1 MSRRRGPH
9 RLATAG
15 LAACVCVATAV
26 VATPASRTSGAAAT
40 VVDDGFAR
48 TVAGGWGSAPVG
60 GSYSLNLASTFST
73 DGSVGRVTIGR
84 GEDRRA
90 MLGVTLGELDAS
102 LRLRF
107 DSIPATG
114 SGAYAALSL
123 RSAANGNEYRAR
135 IRALPG
141 GVGRIS
147 LVRVVGSTQAVTAIG
162 PEVQL
167 PFPVT
172 AGGWY
177 RMRATVTGTTDVTL
191 RLKVWPDAAAEPG
204 WQLSGADPSAARL
217 TNAGRLGLWFYISSS
232 GSSTQIAID
241 DLAATEP
248 TPPLPPTT
256 TTTTTTTVAATTTTA
271 PATTSTTVAATTT
284 TTLPATTTT
293 TPLTTT
299 TLPAA
304 TTTTVAATTTTTAPA
319 TTTTTSTVA
328 PPPTDGPRAD
338 FAFGA
343 ADLRVEF
350 DASASTGDGLTF
362 DWDFGNWT
370 SGSGVRTSFTYA
382 TPGTRGVR
390 LTVTDRFGRSSTV
403 VKQVT
408 AAVAGASLPLRY
420 TFDPAAA
427 DQLVVA
433 TWGSDSNPGTITE
446 PLATVAHAISRVSPG
461 RRTTIVVRGGLY
473 REGNLRIPSN
483 KQVRIVGFPYE
494 VPVFNG
500 ATPVTQWT
508 PSGSLVSAPYQPQP
522 VTDGSGIPFSTGTLG
537 LNPPYVGRF
546 PDQVWVGDAMLR
558 QVLNRSE
565 VRNGTFW
572 VDRTAQRVFV
582 TAADAQSATVEVS
595 ALDQFIRI
603 SGAGSSLEGLRI
615 MRFSNSAD
623 DYGVIFVDPSGHGT
637 TMRHIEVL
645 DAAFQAIQFS
655 GDEDSK
661 IIVRGAT
668 LEHVTIDRP
677 NWMGVSAT
685 LVDDLTMRWMRITRN
700 DPHDEF
706 YRLPQSGALKTSRT
720 RNVVVADSLIADNNG
735 DGLWFDQSSA
745 NVTII
750 GNRIVGN
757 TGWGVFFELSDGLL
771 MADNYVRS
779 QGGGRALIVAG
790 AGGAKI
796 VNNTLVGG
804 TEPMGAFPDNRS
816 KPGCADPAQPLCA
829 NSYPSDRDTVR
840 PLPPTLDWMPRV
852 DLMLNNIIAHPT
864 QNGYCGAVVAMCVTE
879 WNLEALR
886 PIQTIFH
893 QAEPARGIP
902 RTVVDGNVYV
912 SSTGMLFGTPIGDFP
927 TLAAFV
933 EAMRR
938 PPVSL
943 DIEQRGRSGPGL
955 VNADGTPTTA
965 LADAHGTAVP
975 VPNAGALDR
984 LPPGTTR
991 FGSLRAPG

>member
-1 MSRRRGPH
+1 MRRR
-9 RLATAG
+9 RTSRSVVAAG
-15 LAACVCVATAV
+15 LVACACIAAVAASPPPTLGAQAAV
-26 VATPASRTSGAAAT
+26 ADDTFSRTLSGS
-40 VVDDGFAR
+40 
-48 TVAGGWGSAPVG
+48 WGSAELGGPYALDEAVAFSVG
-60 GSYSLNLASTFST
+60 
-73 DGSVGRVTIGR
+73 GSVGRVSIGR

-90 MLGVTLGELDAS
+90 LLGTSLSDVEAS
-102 LRLRF
+102 VRVSF
-107 DSIPATG
+107 ESIPTTG
-114 SGAYAALSL
+114 SGAYIGLRL

-147 LVRVVGSTQAVTAIG
+147 LVRVTGATQAVTAIG

-167 PFPVT
+167 PFTVT
-172 AGGWY
+172 AGTWY
-177 RMRATVTGTTDVTL
+177 RMRATVTGSSEVAI
-191 RLKVWPDAAAEPG
+191 RLKIWPDTATEPD
-204 WQLSGADPSAARL
+204 WQLSGTDRAATRL
-217 TNAGRLGLWFYISSS
+217 AGPGAAGLWFYVS
-232 GSSTQIAID
+232 GIGATTPASVDDLVVAGSAPPPPPSST
-241 DLAATEP
+241 T
-248 TPPLPPTT
+248 TLPGTT
-256 TTTTTTTVAATTTTA
+256 TTTSTTSTTTTTTV
-271 PATTSTTVAATTT
+271 V
-284 TTLPATTTT
+284 
-293 TPLTTT
+293 
-299 TLPAA
+299 
-304 TTTTVAATTTTTAPA
+304 
-319 TTTTTSTVA
+319 
-328 PPPTDGPRAD
+328 PPPPPAGPRAD

-350 DASASTGDGLTF
+350 DASASTGEGLTYA
-362 DWDFGNWT
+362 WDFGNWT
-370 SGSGVRTSFTYA
+370 AGSGIRTSHTYA
-382 TPGTRGVR
+382 SAGMRGVR
-390 LTVTDRFGRSSTV
+390 LTVTDRFGRSATV

-408 AAVAGASLPLRY
+408 AAVAGASLPIMY
-420 TFDPAAA
+420 TFDPGAP

-433 TWGSDSNPGTITE
+433 TWGSDDNPGTITR
-446 PLATVAHAISRVSPG
+446 PLATVDEAIDRLGGGRPG
-461 RRTTIVVRGGLY
+461 TVVVRGGLY
-473 REGNLRIPSN
+473 REGNLRIPQGR
-483 KQVRIVGFPYE
+483 QVRIVGFPGE

-500 ATPVTQWT
+500 ATPVAQWT
-508 PSGSLVSAPYQPQP
+508 TAGALVWAPYRPQP
-522 VTDGSGIPFSTGTLG
+522 VTDGSGIPFSTDTLG

-546 PDQVWVGDAMLR
+546 PDQAWVGDRMLR
-558 QVLNRSE
+558 QVPARND
-565 VRNGTFW
+565 VRAGTFW
-572 VDRTAQRVFV
+572 VDRNAQRIYVS
-582 TAADAQSATVEVS
+582 ASDAQSGPVEVS
-595 ALDQFIRI
+595 ARDQFIRI

-623 DYGVIFVDPSGHGT
+623 DYGVIFVDPTAHGT
-637 TMRHIEVL
+637 VLRHVEVH
-645 DAAFQAIQFS
+645 DAAFQAIQYS
-655 GDEDSK
+655 GDEDRK
-661 IIVRGAT
+661 VIVRGAT
-668 LEHVTIDRP
+668 LEHVTVARP

-685 LVDDLTMRWMRITRN
+685 LVDDLTMRWVRITGN
-700 DPHDEF
+700 DPYDEF

-745 NVTII
+745 NVTIV

-816 KPGCADPAQPLCA
+816 KPGCADPAKPLCA
-829 NSYPSDRDTVR
+829 NSYPSDRDMVR
-840 PLPPTLDWMPRV
+840 PLPPTLDWMPRI
-852 DLMLNNIIAHPT
+852 DLMLNNVIAHPT

-893 QAEPARGIP
+893 QAEPGRGIP

-912 SSTGMLFGTPIGDFP
+912 TGTGMLFGTPIGDFP
-927 TLAAFV
+927 TLAGFV

-943 DIEQRGRSGPGL
+943 DIERRGRSGPGL
-955 VNADGTPTTA
+955 VQADGTLTPA
-965 LADAHGTAVP
+965 LAAQHGTAVA
-975 VPNAGALDR
+975 VPPTGALDR
-984 LPPGTTR
+984 LPAGTTR

>member
-1 MSRRRGPH
+1 M
-9 RLATAG
+9 
-15 LAACVCVATAV
+15 V
-26 VATPASRTSGAAAT
+26 
-40 VVDDGFAR
+40 
-48 TVAGGWGSAPVG
+48 
-60 GSYSLNLASTFST
+60 
-73 DGSVGRVTIGR
+73 
-84 GEDRRA
+84 
-90 MLGVTLGELDAS
+90 
-102 LRLRF
+102 
-107 DSIPATG
+107 
-114 SGAYAALSL
+114 
-123 RSAANGNEYRAR
+123 
-135 IRALPG
+135 
-141 GVGRIS
+141 
-147 LVRVVGSTQAVTAIG
+147 
-162 PEVQL
+162 
-167 PFPVT
+167 
-172 AGGWY
+172 
-177 RMRATVTGTTDVTL
+177 
-191 RLKVWPDAAAEPG
+191 
-204 WQLSGADPSAARL
+204 
-217 TNAGRLGLWFYISSS
+217 
-232 GSSTQIAID
+232 
-241 DLAATEP
+241 
-248 TPPLPPTT
+248 
-256 TTTTTTTVAATTTTA
+256 
-271 PATTSTTVAATTT
+271 
-284 TTLPATTTT
+284 
-293 TPLTTT
+293 
-299 TLPAA
+299 
-304 TTTTVAATTTTTAPA
+304 
-319 TTTTTSTVA
+319 
-328 PPPTDGPRAD
+328 PPPAEGPRAD

-350 DASASTGDGLTF
+350 DASASSGESLTY

-390 LTVTDRFGRSSTV
+390 LTVTDRFGRSSTI
-403 VKQVT
+403 VKEVT

-433 TWGSDSNPGTITE
+433 TWGSDTNPGTITE
-446 PLATVAHAISRVSPG
+446 PLATLSQAISRVSPG
-461 RRTTIVVRGGLY
+461 RLTTIVVRGGLY
-473 REGNLRIPSN
+473 REGNLRIPSD
-483 KQVRIVGFPYE
+483 KRVRIVGFPYE

-500 ATPVTQWT
+500 AAPVTQWT
-508 PSGSLVSAPYQPQP
+508 PSGSLVSTPYQPQP

-565 VRNGTFW
+565 VRDGTFW
-572 VDRTAQRVFV
+572 VDRAAQRVFI
-582 TAADAQSATVEVS
+582 TAADAQSGPVEVS
-595 ALDQFIRI
+595 ARDQFVRI

-623 DYGVIFVDPSGHGT
+623 DYGVIFVDPTAHGT
-637 TMRHIEVL
+637 TLRHIEVL
-645 DAAFQAIQFS
+645 DAAFQAIQYS
-655 GDEDSK
+655 GDEDRK
-661 IIVRGAT
+661 VIVRGAT

-685 LVDDLTMRWMRITRN
+685 LVDDLTMRWVRITRN

-720 RNVVVADSLIADNNG
+720 RNIVVADSLIADNNG

-745 NVTII
+745 NATII

-796 VNNTLVGG
+796 VNNTLIGG

-840 PLPPTLDWMPRV
+840 PLPPTLDWMPRI

-912 SSTGMLFGTPIGDFP
+912 SSTGMLFGTPIGNFP

-933 EAMRR
+933 EAMGR

-943 DIEQRGRSGPGL
+943 EIEQRGRSGPGL
-955 VNADGTPTTA
+955 VNADGTPTAA
-965 LADAHGTAVP
+965 LAAAHGTAVP
-975 VPNAGALDR
+975 VPTAGALDR